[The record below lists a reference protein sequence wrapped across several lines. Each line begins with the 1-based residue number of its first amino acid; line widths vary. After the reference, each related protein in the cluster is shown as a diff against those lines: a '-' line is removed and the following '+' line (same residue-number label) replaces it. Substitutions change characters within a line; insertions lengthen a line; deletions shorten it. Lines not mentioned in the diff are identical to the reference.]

1 MNRQQDYRNG
11 GFQRNTLASILG
23 AALYC
28 SVSGVNTLRA
38 SETSEQQ
45 RSKSRH
51 GFRLGFKLR

>member
-1 MNRQQDYRNG
+1 MNTQQDFRDG
-11 GFQRNTLASILG
+11 GFQRNTLASVLG

-38 SETSEQQ
+38 SETSEKQ